1 MATNKGKKYKRLTGL
16 EVATPENLA
25 RANDFLIWYG
35 DNTDDL
41 KNRINK
47 NRSHRNSYCP
57 DLMGDTMLG
66 IYDAIAYKGADVK
79 DYVFY
84 FYRSYYNLYLAGK
97 RKPGPDFLDD
107 IIIWGE
113 DRHGREP
120 KTMTDML
127 EAPDF
132 DYYNYEI
139 EVDALKTEILDYV
152 RARYNPVEVSLFE
165 IYVGLYPDTS
175 YKRIAALLGIPFN
188 KVWASIGAIR
198 KDVAVNFSDRR
209 VYLLSYI

>member
-84 FYRSYYNLYLAGK
+84 FYRSYYNLYLNGK

-107 IIIWGE
+107 IKVGE
-113 DRHGREP
+113 VRTLSD
-120 KTMTDML
+120 TL

-132 DYYNYEI
+132 AYYNYEI
-139 EVDALKTEILDYV
+139 EVGALKTEILDYV
-152 RARYNPVEVSLFE
+152 RARYNPVEASLFE

-175 YKRIAALLGIPFN
+175 YRRIAALLGIPFN
-188 KVWASIGAIR
+188 KVWTSIGAIR
-198 KDVAVNFSDRR
+198 KDVAVKFSDRR

>member
-1 MATNKGKKYKRLTGL
+1 M
-16 EVATPENLA
+16 LA
-25 RANDFLIWYG
+25 
-35 DNTDDL
+35 
-41 KNRINK
+41 
-47 NRSHRNSYCP
+47 
-57 DLMGDTMLG
+57 

-107 IIIWGE
+107 ISVGE
-113 DRHGREP
+113 DR
-120 KTMTDML
+120 TLTDTL

-139 EVDALKTEILDYV
+139 AVDALKTEILDYV

-175 YKRIAALLGIPFN
+175 YKRIAALLGIPFY

-198 KDVAVNFSDRR
+198 KDVAVTFADRKGF
-209 VYLLSYI
+209 LLSYS

>member
-1 MATNKGKKYKRLTGL
+1 MATNKGKKYMRLTGL

-25 RANDFLIWYG
+25 RANEFLKWYG
-35 DNTDDL
+35 NNTADL
-41 KNRINK
+41 KSRINK
-47 NRSHRNSYCP
+47 NRSHQNRFCP
-57 DLMGDTMLG
+57 DLMGDTMLS

-79 DYVFY
+79 DYIFY

-97 RKPGPDFLDD
+97 NKPRPDFLDD
-107 IIIWGE
+107 IRIGE
-113 DRHGREP
+113 DQ
-120 KTMTDML
+120 TLNDTL

-175 YKRIAALLGIPFN
+175 YKRISALLGIPFN

-209 VYLLSYI
+209 GFLLSYI

>member
-1 MATNKGKKYKRLTGL
+1 
-16 EVATPENLA
+16 
-25 RANDFLIWYG
+25 
-35 DNTDDL
+35 
-41 KNRINK
+41 
-47 NRSHRNSYCP
+47 
-57 DLMGDTMLG
+57 MLG

-107 IIIWGE
+107 IIVGE
-113 DRHGREP
+113 DR
-120 KTMTDML
+120 TLSDTL

-209 VYLLSYI
+209 GFLLSYI